1 MGLNPLPC
9 FHSNYFLPVTFSIW
23 VKINNT
29 QRTLEFRNM
38 QIGRLRYE
46 FTSLDFKKCPVWGTS
61 QRSRLLAEVFGLALG
76 WLCWIVSP
84 LLCDQYPSLCLN
96 QRPAEVF
103 AGCYLN
109 DTKVRF
115 ENRAAVEA
123 RLTAGLAMNH
133 TWVQIN
139 VALLANRDSTEILM
153 GEVVSGACAS
163 DPQRYDQNT
172 IPTAYFAGR
181 ASWKIVTP
189 VLLIL
194 VVKHWNKILCNMH
207 NQMLE

>member
-46 FTSLDFKKCPVWGTS
+46 FTSLDFKNCPVWGTS

-139 VALLANRDSTEILM
+139 VALLANRDSTEILI
-153 GEVVSGACAS
+153 GRSRFWGLCEWSAKIWPKH
-163 DPQRYDQNT
+163 DPNCLLCRESLVKNSNT
-172 IPTAYFAGR
+172 CIAYTG
-181 ASWKIVTP
+181 
-189 VLLIL
+189 
-194 VVKHWNKILCNMH
+194 C
-207 NQMLE
+207 